1 MDVPLVSIR
10 PRLHYSRA
18 GIDPIY
24 VGMLAHLCTPGLFL
38 VGGIGDSLRGGTAIG
53 CDSMRSAAS
62 ASSFPGFAFSSA
74 SKATFIMENLRKG
87 AVPKPGS
94 SLRLSVAEAVRDL
107 ADRTGMTTPSLYN
120 AFGDKRA
127 TYRLV
132 LDRYIRHALETCS
145 AIFGGDDPPLRAL
158 ERYFDATV
166 EEALADMLHKG
177 CFVVNTALE
186 VAAHDQDFRD
196 VVTEVFDEIEKCVR
210 DCVAAGQRDGSILT
224 SQPPA
229 DIARLALSTILGLRV
244 LARTDPDREL
254 LTGVVRPFFVLL
266 RTR

>member
-1 MDVPLVSIR
+1 MGR
-10 PRLHYSRA
+10 PREFDEDTVLEAAMQRFWNNGYEA
-18 GIDPIY
+18 
-24 VGMLAHLCTPGLFL
+24 T
-38 VGGIGDSLRGGTAIG
+38 
-53 CDSMRSAAS
+53 SM
-62 ASSFPGFAFSSA
+62 
-74 SKATFIMENLRKG
+74 
-87 AVPKPGS
+87 
-94 SLRLSVAEAVRDL
+94 RDL

-127 TYRLV
+127 IYRLV
-132 LDRYIRHALETCS
+132 LDRYVRLALETCS

-166 EEALADMLHKG
+166 EEALADTLHKW

-196 VVTEVFDEIEKCVR
+196 VVTGVFEKIEKYVR

-229 DIARLALSTILGLRV
+229 DIARLALSIVLGLRV
-244 LARTDPDREL
+244 LARTNPDRAL
-254 LTGVVRPFFVLL
+254 LTGVIRPFFALL
-266 RTR
+266 RTP